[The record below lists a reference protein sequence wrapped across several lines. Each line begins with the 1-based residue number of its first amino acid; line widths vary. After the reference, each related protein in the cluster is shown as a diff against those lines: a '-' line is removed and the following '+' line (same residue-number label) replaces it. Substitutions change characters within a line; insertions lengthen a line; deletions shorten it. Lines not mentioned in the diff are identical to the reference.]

1 MQRTLFLLLAL
12 ILTAGTA
19 QAQDKFQR
27 KSGLWEIKRIA
38 TRTKDEV
45 RTYQMCVDQASDNA
59 LHQLAGGMRSETC
72 QPTKTSREG
81 DKLIIDAT
89 CKVAKTNAT
98 THAVITGKFD
108 SAYKIE
114 SKSTFDPPLR
124 GEREGTAVL
133 EAKWTGACKPDQKP
147 GDVMLPSGAKINVTS
162 NKGPADKALA
172 EKEAARRQK
181 AHEHKEG
188 GYVPGAAT
196 PTK

>member
-1 MQRTLFLLLAL
+1 M
-12 ILTAGTA
+12 
-19 QAQDKFQR
+19 
-27 KSGLWEIKRIA
+27 
-38 TRTKDEV
+38 
-45 RTYQMCVDQASDNA
+45 
-59 LHQLAGGMRSETC
+59 LAGSSLNEPPGLAILPKGDDVARLAPVTVTF
-72 QPTKTSREG
+72 PVPPAAREG

-89 CKVAKTNAT
+89 CKVAKTTAT

-133 EAKWTGACKPDQKP
+133 EARWTGACKPNQKP

-162 NKGPADKALA
+162 DKGPAHKAMA
-172 EKEAARRQK
+172 EKEAARRQQ
-181 AHEHKEG
+181 AHDRKEG
-188 GYVPGAAT
+188 GYVPGHA